1 MANSIDGK
9 LELLTDKNSV
19 LVLVDYQPSMF
30 KSVSSGDKTII
41 KNAAIGAAKAAS
53 ILGVPVVLS
62 SINPKSLGDFI
73 PEITKIFPNQEVF
86 ARKTPSFD
94 AFEDERTG
102 NAVKKLCR
110 KKVVISG
117 LWTSMCFAYTALH
130 ALKEEYEVYGL
141 IDADGDSTLD
151 AHKYG
156 IKRMLQAGVIPIT
169 LESLVSEW
177 MHDWNNPKIDICPV
191 GATCSILRRLMA
203 PARWCLRARSENIT
217 ACDISSLTIF
227 YRALSLKRST
237 NR

>member
-1 MANSIDGK
+1 MAELRDGK

-62 SINPKSLGDFI
+62 SINPKMLGEII
-73 PEITKIFPNQEVF
+73 PEITTIFPDQEVF
-86 ARKTPSFD
+86 ARIIPSFD
-94 AFEDERTG
+94 AFEDERTL
-102 NAVKKLCR
+102 NAVKQSGR
-110 KKVVISG
+110 KKVVVSG

-141 IDADGDSTLD
+141 MDAAGDSTLE
-151 AHKYG
+151 AHQYG

-177 MHDWNNPKIDICPV
+177 MHDWNNPKAGELV
-191 GATCSILRRLMA
+191 QEVYSKYGAMIGLQ
-203 PARWCLRARSENIT
+203 
-217 ACDISSLTIF
+217 
-227 YRALSLKRST
+227 
-237 NR
+237 